1 MTAGKIVGFTPG
13 PWTIEDPFDFEVSI
27 VANGDKGPA
36 EWTFIAA
43 CTLPDEDDHGITS
56 REAHAN
62 ARLIAAAP
70 TMLATIEQQAA
81 TITSLTAEV
90 GRLKKALDEA
100 RTTISVA
107 SSVLY
112 SAEAFQTSNLCDDTI
127 DTIDAALAAIQPT
140 DTE

>member
-1 MTAGKIVGFTPG
+1 MTAGKIVEPCPFCGSAMKEYRERFYHENNAEDRCLIGQIGWPIEKLALWNTRTP
-13 PWTIEDPFDFEVSI
+13 E
-27 VANGDKGPA
+27 
-36 EWTFIAA
+36 
-43 CTLPDEDDHGITS
+43 
-56 REAHAN
+56 
-62 ARLIAAAP
+62 
-70 TMLATIEQQAA
+70 AA
-81 TITSLTAEV
+81 TITSLTVEV
-90 GRLKKALDEA
+90 ERLKTALDEA